1 METRISYCNINFTFC
16 IPHAMHKHK
25 INQIYDPRKIYE
37 IAKVRSLMMGVN
49 HYVLQTYFD
58 FIWTIN
64 LQPNAT
70 HRWHIQRKHEL
81 EGIFFLTRNHLLTQK
96 RFHQNYGL
104 SVIDRTHSFAH
115 EIIIILLLMWCY
127 CCTYLQLFVKS
138 KTNLLEHCWRVER
151 GHLHMH
157 FVGSQTLPDSWQ
169 ARTSERSRHW
179 QPHNSSRYT

>member
-1 METRISYCNINFTFC
+1 MKLQKFDHWWWVLTTTSFKHILISFKLSIYSSTQHIDDTF
-16 IPHAMHKHK
+16 KG
-25 INQIYDPRKIYE
+25 NTSYNE
-37 IAKVRSLMMGVN
+37 
-49 HYVLQTYFD
+49 
-58 FIWTIN
+58 
-64 LQPNAT
+64 
-70 HRWHIQRKHEL
+70 
-81 EGIFFLTRNHLLTQK
+81 FFLTRNHLLTQWHLHK
-96 RFHQNYGL
+96 NYGI

-115 EIIIILLLMWCY
+115 EIIIIVLLMWCY

>member
-1 METRISYCNINFTFC
+1 MKLQKFDHWWWVLTTTSFKHILISFKLSISSPMQLTSMTYSKETRARMN
-16 IPHAMHKHK
+16 
-25 INQIYDPRKIYE
+25 
-37 IAKVRSLMMGVN
+37 
-49 HYVLQTYFD
+49 
-58 FIWTIN
+58 
-64 LQPNAT
+64 
-70 HRWHIQRKHEL
+70 
-81 EGIFFLTRNHLLTQK
+81 FFLTRNHLLTQK

-104 SVIDRTHSFAH
+104 SIIDRTHSFAH
-115 EIIIILLLMWCY
+115 EIIIIVLLMRCY

>member
-1 METRISYCNINFTFC
+1 MKLQKFDHWWWVLTTTSFKHILISF
-16 IPHAMHKHK
+16 KLS
-25 INQIYDPRKIYE
+25 IYSP
-37 IAKVRSLMMGVN
+37 M
-49 HYVLQTYFD
+49 Q
-58 FIWTIN
+58 
-64 LQPNAT
+64 
-70 HRWHIQRKHEL
+70 HIDD
-81 EGIFFLTRNHLLTQK
+81 IFKGNTSQNECFLTRNHLLTQK
-96 RFHQNYGL
+96 RFHQNHGL

-115 EIIIILLLMWCY
+115 EIIIIVLLMWCY

-179 QPHNSSRYT
+179 QPHSSSRYT

>member
-1 METRISYCNINFTFC
+1 MKLQKFDHWWWVLTTTSFKHILISLNYQFTAQCNTTSMTYSKETR
-16 IPHAMHKHK
+16 ARM
-25 INQIYDPRKIYE
+25 
-37 IAKVRSLMMGVN
+37 
-49 HYVLQTYFD
+49 
-58 FIWTIN
+58 N
-64 LQPNAT
+64 L
-70 HRWHIQRKHEL
+70 
-81 EGIFFLTRNHLLTQK
+81 FLTRNHLLTQK

-115 EIIIILLLMWCY
+115 EIIIIVLLMWCY